1 MEDKISIVVP
11 VFNEEKNIRIFVKR
25 LVDSI
30 LKTNLNYEIIFVLDP
45 STDKTEDCIID
56 EIRQNSNIKL
66 ICMSRRFGQ
75 PQATMAGIQNI
86 TGNRCVIID
95 CDLQDPPELI
105 PQMNN
110 EIDKGFDVVIAKRAK
125 RKGETFVKKMV
136 TKFGYLLINKISDIE
151 IPTNSGDFRIISR
164 RVINQLIKFNDK
176 TAFLRGLIS
185 HIGFKQTYVTY
196 DRDER
201 YDGSGKYNRY
211 FGSLKIALNGV
222 FGFSAAPLFLISLT
236 GLFLLLLTGLFIFII
251 LYASIFLSYSFNL
264 THIII
269 LFAIFLFGLNFLF
282 IGIIGEYI
290 GRIYDE
296 VNKRPSYIIEKKIN
310 FE

>member
-1 MEDKISIVVP
+1 
-11 VFNEEKNIRIFVKR
+11 
-25 LVDSI
+25 
-30 LKTNLNYEIIFVLDP
+30 
-45 STDKTEDCIID
+45 
-56 EIRQNSNIKL
+56 
-66 ICMSRRFGQ
+66 
-75 PQATMAGIQNI
+75 
-86 TGNRCVIID
+86 
-95 CDLQDPPELI
+95 
-105 PQMNN
+105 
-110 EIDKGFDVVIAKRAK
+110 
-125 RKGETFVKKMV
+125 MV

-269 LFAIFLFGLNFLF
+269 LFAIFS
-282 IGIIGEYI
+282 
-290 GRIYDE
+290 D
-296 VNKRPSYIIEKKIN
+296 
-310 FE
+310 